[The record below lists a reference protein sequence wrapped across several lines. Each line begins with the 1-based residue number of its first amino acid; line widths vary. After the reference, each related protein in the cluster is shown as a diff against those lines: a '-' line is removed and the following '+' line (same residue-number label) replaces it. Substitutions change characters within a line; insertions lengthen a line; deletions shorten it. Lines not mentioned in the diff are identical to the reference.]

1 MEVMVDG
8 KPYAEELAGAN
19 LQEVLNDL
27 MSRALGDEHTLAEV
41 RVNGRPYQEAELGP
55 AESVPR
61 EAIQRLEVETIPARE
76 LALHFLSHADDYL
89 GPIMAAVSKVAELFR
104 VSDEVEA
111 SEAYLGTLESLQLF
125 LQVLGS
131 SRQVLGLDFAAVS
144 HEGVSAAER
153 LERLSALVG
162 ELLAAQEQE
171 DWVLLADI
179 LQYDLNQELAAWQR
193 LIPLIREQALC

>member
-8 KPYAEELAGAN
+8 KPYAEELAGGN

-27 MSRALGDEHTLAEV
+27 MGRALGDEHTLAEV

-104 VSDEVEA
+104 LSDEVEA

-162 ELLAAQEQE
+162 DLLSAQEQE

-193 LIPLIREQALC
+193 LVPLIREQALC

>member
-27 MSRALGDEHTLAEV
+27 MSRALGDEHTLTEV

-55 AESVPR
+55 AEKVPR

-89 GPIMAAVSKVAELFR
+89 GPIMAAVSQVAELFR

-179 LQYDLNQELAAWQR
+179 LQYDLNPELAAWQR

>member
-131 SRQVLGLDFAAVS
+131 SRQVLGLDFAVVS